1 MELERSSGI
10 LLHITSLPSKYGIG
24 DFGPEA
30 YKFIDFL
37 VETKQKLWQIL
48 PITMTSSP
56 APYSCI
62 IILNKLIFEKKN
74 IYIYIFLNYRYISI
88 WWSYMVNIN

>member
-10 LLHITSLPSKYGIG
+10 LVHITSLPSKYGIG
-24 DFGPEA
+24 DFGAEA

-48 PITMTSSP
+48 PLSP
-56 APYSCI
+56 TNSPSPYSSKI
-62 IILNKLIFEKKN
+62 KYFD
-74 IYIYIFLNYRYISI
+74 R
-88 WWSYMVNIN
+88 

>member
-10 LLHITSLPSKYGIG
+10 LLDITSLPSKYGIG

-30 YKFIDFL
+30 FKFIDFL

-48 PITMTSSP
+48 PLSTINCPS
-56 APYSCI
+56 PYSCNR
-62 IILNKLIFEKKN
+62 ILKILFYLIKKNKLVLRSIN
-74 IYIYIFLNYRYISI
+74 I
-88 WWSYMVNIN
+88 WWKFLVNFT